1 MNARP
6 SPLPLQS
13 FPCPPLKRTVPQNLR
28 GTHDH
33 ARGSFSSRIFAR
45 RSYLTI
51 SSTHPPSLSPP
62 NFFSQR
68 TFMPARKCPQPPKPR
83 ATAKF
88 SRCHARSRL
97 RAAGGDGWTPW
108 ARQGREHDPR
118 RGRRSV
124 LVAGP
129 PAMGVQVLC
138 TPRRA
143 GPPRRVFPT
152 SASTSLQT
160 RQLARQGAHGGRTR
174 SRTKRCAPA
183 LHRPPTSQPSTSN
196 FCGPPSSG
204 YATRL
209 RRSATCK
216 AAPSTSAVHGWGCP
230 VLVKG
235 DTRVA
240 SQQRAP
246 P

>member
-1 MNARP
+1 MEIH
-6 SPLPLQS
+6 
-13 FPCPPLKRTVPQNLR
+13 
-28 GTHDH
+28 HDIV
-33 ARGSFSSRIFAR
+33 F
-45 RSYLTI
+45 T
-51 SSTHPPSLSPP
+51 
-62 NFFSQR
+62 R
-68 TFMPARKCPQPPKPR
+68 TFMPARKCPQSPKPG

-97 RAAGGDGWTPW
+97 RAAGGGGWAPR

-118 RGRRSV
+118 LGPGCGAAGHGRPSAVHATASWTATESV
-124 LVAGP
+124 PHQRLDQPADAAARTAGG
-129 PAMGVQVLC
+129 A
-138 TPRRA
+138 RRA
-143 GPPRRVFPT
+143 RR
-152 SASTSLQT
+152 
-160 RQLARQGAHGGRTR
+160 RTR

-196 FCGPPSSG
+196 FCGPPRESSG

-240 SQQRAP
+240 SQQKAP